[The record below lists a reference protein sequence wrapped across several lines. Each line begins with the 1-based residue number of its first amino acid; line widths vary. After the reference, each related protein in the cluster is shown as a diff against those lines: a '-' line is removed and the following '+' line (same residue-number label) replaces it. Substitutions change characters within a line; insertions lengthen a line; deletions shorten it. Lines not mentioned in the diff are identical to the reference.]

1 MELLLSLTFL
11 VAWTALGYFPGPV
24 EMPQYAATLEAAR
37 APVSGENGADALFA
51 LDKLAGWPQ
60 DLPRCYPDDDCP
72 AVARANLAA
81 YRALPEKTRNALKAN
96 AAVYRDLSRYGH
108 FRYNVGLNEL
118 FPPFEKLVIATGL
131 NAYRHADG
139 ETEAALQS
147 ACTTAKTARTL
158 LASQNTLLDSLIGQT
173 LLLTD
178 TRLIAQIRADNPAL
192 PWPAACDGITPLP
205 REHFALCPVLYGEW
219 YMVSRSMEDIVALEY
234 SGNAWMSL
242 GAAGMARMWDKQL
255 TANAAYRMSRHCEA
269 DVLAAVARDEVLMPL
284 FTAQEARKHCAHFN
298 VLCDMA
304 MADYA
309 LYQAQLLNAHRALA
323 AFDALRHPDKPLPD
337 FMERDGKQLIL
348 HLRPFRGRATR
359 VILPLAG
366 KEKH

>member
-11 VAWTALGYFPGPV
+11 VAWTALGYFPAPV

-139 ETEAALQS
+139 ETKARCNPPAPRQKPPAPCLP
-147 ACTTAKTARTL
+147 AKTT
-158 LASQNTLLDSLIGQT
+158 
-173 LLLTD
+173 
-178 TRLIAQIRADNPAL
+178 
-192 PWPAACDGITPLP
+192 C
-205 REHFALCPVLYGEW
+205 
-219 YMVSRSMEDIVALEY
+219 
-234 SGNAWMSL
+234 
-242 GAAGMARMWDKQL
+242 L
-255 TANAAYRMSRHCEA
+255 TA
-269 DVLAAVARDEVLMPL
+269 
-284 FTAQEARKHCAHFN
+284 
-298 VLCDMA
+298 
-304 MADYA
+304 
-309 LYQAQLLNAHRALA
+309 
-323 AFDALRHPDKPLPD
+323 
-337 FMERDGKQLIL
+337 
-348 HLRPFRGRATR
+348 
-359 VILPLAG
+359 
-366 KEKH
+366 

>member
-51 LDKLAGWPQ
+51 LDKLTDWPQ
-60 DLPRCYPDDDCP
+60 DLPRCKADEDCL

-81 YRALPEKTRNALKAN
+81 YRALPATDREALRAYD
-96 AAVYRDLSRYGH
+96 AVLADLSRYGH
-108 FRYNVGLNEL
+108 FRYLL
-118 FPPFEKLVIATGL
+118 AIDKPFPQFHKLLAATSL

-147 ACTTAKTARTL
+147 ACTTASIARAL
-158 LASQNTLLDSLIGQT
+158 LASQSNILDSMIGDA
-173 LLLTD
+173 LLTNN
-178 TRLIAQIRADNPAL
+178 TRLIAHIRAEHPDL
-192 PWPAACDGITPLP
+192 PWPAACDGVQPLP

-219 YMVSRSMEDIVALEY
+219 YMVSTGMEEIMALEY
-234 SGNAWMSL
+234 SDNAWMRL
-242 GAAGMARMWDKQL
+242 GAAGMARVWNKQL

-269 DVLAAVARDEVLMPL
+269 DMLAAVARDEVVTPV
-284 FTAQEARKHCAHFN
+284 FTAQEKRKHCAHFN

-309 LYQAQLLNAHRALA
+309 LYQAQLLNAHRALV

-348 HLRPFRGRATR
+348 QLHPDRDRATQ
-359 VILPLAG
+359 IALPLP
-366 KEKH
+366 